1 MSVSPTTLLL
11 FQNFLLLLKNQK
23 SSGKFS
29 VNSIYY
35 GESYYQN
42 DLVYYCKMRKKN
54 TTAFLLNVQ
63 WFLKNVVIRKN
74 KWTLNY
80 TYILT
85 TAGIRRAWIIWNTD
99 FCVYWKIKLFVW
111 ISFLNDKYYI
121 GTWST

>member
-1 MSVSPTTLLL
+1 MSVSPTPPPFSKLS
-11 FQNFLLLLKNQK
+11 FAAKKNQK

-74 KWTLNY
+74 K
-80 TYILT
+80 
-85 TAGIRRAWIIWNTD
+85 
-99 FCVYWKIKLFVW
+99 
-111 ISFLNDKYYI
+111 
-121 GTWST
+121 